1 MEKKFFEHMQKE
13 KKTKQT
19 KNNKKHTHTKNAIST
34 GQESDQDLHCL
45 AITQRHIFRSQL
57 LMYHSEIFFVMD
69 SKIKRN

>member
-13 KKTKQT
+13 KKTKQKKTT
-19 KNNKKHTHTKNAIST
+19 KNTHKKKNAIST